1 MSPKA
6 HAGAADETRIFCF
19 TAANK
24 KSSKENGRLSED

>member
-6 HAGAADETRIFCF
+6 HAGAADETRIFLL

-24 KSSKENGRLSED
+24 KCSKENGRLSED